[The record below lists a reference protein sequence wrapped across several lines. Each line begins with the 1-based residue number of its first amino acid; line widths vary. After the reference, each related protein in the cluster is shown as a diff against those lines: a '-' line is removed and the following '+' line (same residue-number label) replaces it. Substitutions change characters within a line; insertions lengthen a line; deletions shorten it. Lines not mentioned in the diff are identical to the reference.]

1 MSVGVAF
8 LADSGGDAGWGHF
21 VRCSALAA
29 EFRRRD
35 CDVSFLVNGEPPRF
49 ADPALTTMSGGQL
62 GSASLLG
69 LAGRPAVT
77 VIDLFQP
84 SPTVVE
90 HLGGAGF
97 VVAIIDGDTPSF
109 PHDLAVDPN
118 LSAHPTSCPSRLA
131 GARFVI
137 LRSLFDDPPERVN
150 ADPAGELL
158 VSFGGTA
165 RGPLLQTVISAL
177 KRSGDAFGQVTVF
190 VGGGEF
196 AHPPVGG
203 ICFKQPDSD
212 MSLVLAGA
220 DAGIIAAGTMLH
232 EACATGLP
240 CAVVSLGPE
249 QAAEAAAL
257 AARGASCISARRRI
271 SRSTR
276 PPRPLTSWVA

>member
-1 MSVGVAF
+1 M
-8 LADSGGDAGWGHF
+8 
-21 VRCSALAA
+21 
-29 EFRRRD
+29 
-35 CDVSFLVNGEPPRF
+35 
-49 ADPALTTMSGGQL
+49 
-62 GSASLLG
+62 
-69 LAGRPAVT
+69 
-77 VIDLFQP
+77 
-84 SPTVVE
+84 
-90 HLGGAGF
+90 
-97 VVAIIDGDTPSF
+97 
-109 PHDLAVDPN
+109 
-118 LSAHPTSCPSRLA
+118 
-131 GARFVI
+131 
-137 LRSLFDDPPERVN
+137 
-150 ADPAGELL
+150 
-158 VSFGGTA
+158 SFGGTA

-257 AARGASCISARRRI
+257 AARGAILYLGAAEDLTVDAAAASLDELGRVNVRARLSERARRTMDGHGRVRVVDGI
-271 SRSTR
+271 LER
-276 PPRPLTSWVA
+276 VANGTGAVDR